1 MPVVRYPSRLLF
13 AVRCLIRVTP
23 RQPCAAVLPAL
34 AAGLLLA
41 AEPGAADTFVL
52 RAGSQLV
59 GEVTT
64 VAARHE
70 DTLTDIGRAH
80 RVGYEEIVWAN
91 PGVDVWLPG
100 EGTTV
105 RLPRQFI
112 LPAAPAEGIVVNIAE
127 YRLYHYARRDGVPS
141 VSTFP
146 ISIGRMDWAT
156 PLGHW
161 SISAKQKN
169 PTWYPPESIRREH
182 MEDGRGPLARAVPP
196 GPDNPLGKY
205 AMRLSLGSYLIHGTN
220 RPVGVGMQVTHGC
233 IRMFPEDIE
242 WLFAQVPV
250 GTPVSIVNQPYK
262 FGWAADGLY
271 LEVHPHLEG
280 DAGAADQGMTDLMAR
295 YVRATEGRPAEVD
308 WPLVDEV
315 YRAKLG
321 IPVRV
326 GGPAQVADA
335 AGGSAGAG
343 DLPARDAPARR
354 PMDAVKYPRR

>member
-262 FGWAADGLY
+262 FGWVGDDLY
-271 LEVHPHLEG
+271 VEVHPPLEG
-280 DAGAADQGMTDLMAR
+280 DATLHATGMTALMQQ
-295 YVRATEGRPAEVD
+295 YVAVTGERRVAVD
-308 WPLVDEV
+308 WGLLDEV
-315 YRAKLG
+315 FRRRDG
-321 IPVRV
+321 IPVRIGSGV
-326 GGPAQVADA
+326 PPASDGEGV
-335 AGGSAGAG
+335 
-343 DLPARDAPARR
+343 P
-354 PMDAVKYPRR
+354 